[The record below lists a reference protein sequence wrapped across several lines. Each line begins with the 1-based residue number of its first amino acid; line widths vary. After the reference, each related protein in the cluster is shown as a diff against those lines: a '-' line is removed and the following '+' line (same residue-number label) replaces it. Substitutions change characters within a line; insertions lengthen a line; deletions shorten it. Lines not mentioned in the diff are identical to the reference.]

1 VVDFRYHLVS
11 IIAVFLALAVGIVL
25 GTTAL
30 KGPVLDDLRDNIK
43 RLSSDKRTLEG
54 DVGNLRGQVRAADD
68 FAAGVGPGLVRGA
81 LADQR
86 VLLVT
91 TPETPSDVVD
101 RLTVLLG
108 QAGAGVTGQLRL
120 LPELSEPEQSQ
131 LVDDL
136 VAQVIPAGL
145 DLPDGEPVERATAEL
160 AAALSRPSQGAG
172 VEVAEAQAVV
182 SAFEEADLVQFESD
196 GAPLQ
201 QASLAVVLSGPT
213 PNVDPEDDAQV
224 AQQEALLS
232 LAAALD
238 RRSRGV
244 VVAEPA
250 TPAAD
255 RGLVSRLRADAS
267 VAAEVSGVDN
277 ADRGVGLVAMVL
289 ALAEQARG
297 AAGQYGAGPRA
308 TGPLPSPAV
317 S

>member
-1 VVDFRYHLVS
+1 MVDFRYHLVS
-11 IIAVFLALAVGIVL
+11 IIAVFLALAVGIVV

-108 QAGAGVTGQLRL
+108 QAGAGVTGRLRL
-120 LPELSEPEQSQ
+120 LPQLSEPDQSQ

-136 VAQVIPAGL
+136 VAQVIPAGV
-145 DLPDGEPVERATAEL
+145 DLPDGEPVEQATAEL
-160 AAALSRPSQGAG
+160 AAALVRPSSGAG

-201 QASLAVVLSGPT
+201 QASLAVVLSGPA
-213 PNVDPEDDAQV
+213 PNVNLEDAQT

-232 LAAALD
+232 LAAAVD
-238 RRSRGV
+238 RRARGV

-250 TPAAD
+250 TSAAD
-255 RGLVSRLRADAS
+255 RGLVSRLRADS
-267 VAAEVSGVDN
+267 SLAAEVSSVDN

-289 ALAEQARG
+289 ALAEQGRG
-297 AAGQYGAGPRA
+297 AAGQYGAGPRS

-317 S
+317 P

>member
-1 VVDFRYHLVS
+1 MVDFRYHLVS
-11 IIAVFLALAVGIVL
+11 IIAVFLALAVGIVV

-131 LVDDL
+131 LVEDL

-145 DLPDGEPVERATAEL
+145 DLPDGDPVERATAEL

-213 PNVDPEDDAQV
+213 PNVDLEDAQV

-297 AAGQYGAGPRA
+297 AAGQYGAGPRS
-308 TGPLPSPAV
+308 TGPLPSPAG